1 MRYWSSSGSWWLSLP
16 NDEDMHLDNIFFGNT
31 HFFFFVLLKA
41 RALRMEKF
49 ERRAST
55 TYDCG
60 LLAAGA
66 ELGVKMEEQM
76 CWSCLAYRVS
86 KRRKRH
92 LQSPWQREK
101 DVTKKV
107 QTVCLRGWDTGGDFW
122 GMEDDECKSQC
133 FLFCS
138 HLIWFSCSAVNSL
151 N

>member
-1 MRYWSSSGSWWLSLP
+1 MMKICIWITSFLGIP
-16 NDEDMHLDNIFFGNT
+16 T
-31 HFFFFVLLKA
+31 FFFVLLKA

-55 TYDCG
+55 IYDCG

-92 LQSPWQREK
+92 LQSP
-101 DVTKKV
+101 
-107 QTVCLRGWDTGGDFW
+107 
-122 GMEDDECKSQC
+122 
-133 FLFCS
+133 
-138 HLIWFSCSAVNSL
+138 
-151 N
+151 